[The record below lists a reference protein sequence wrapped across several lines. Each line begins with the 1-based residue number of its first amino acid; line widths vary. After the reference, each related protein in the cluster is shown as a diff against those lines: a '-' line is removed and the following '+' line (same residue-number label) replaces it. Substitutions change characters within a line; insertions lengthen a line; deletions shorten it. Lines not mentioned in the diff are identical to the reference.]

1 MQGETEIYREGA
13 LYVADLGRYGYAV
26 KFDYGLEKVQEHPL
40 VVPPRT
46 PQAKHP
52 TYVGQEHKASPH
64 FRTKTGA
71 KKYMHA
77 VASSG
82 VLPSDR
88 PATKQ
93 EVTDLKNWIE
103 GKNER

>member
-1 MQGETEIYREGA
+1 MHGETEIYREGP

-26 KFDYGLEKVQEHPL
+26 KFDHGLEKVQEHPL

-46 PQAKHP
+46 PQAKHS
-52 TYVGQEHKASPH
+52 TYVGQEHKESPH

-71 KKYMHA
+71 KKYMLA
-77 VASSG
+77 VAESG
-82 VLPSDR
+82 VLPIDR

-93 EVTDLKNWIE
+93 EVTDLRNWIE
-103 GKNER
+103 GQ

>member
-26 KFDYGLEKVQEHPL
+26 KFDYGLEKVQERPL

-46 PQAKHP
+46 SQAKHP
-52 TYVGQEHKASPH
+52 TYVGQEHKTSPH

-71 KKYMHA
+71 KKYMLA
-77 VASSG
+77 VAGSG
-82 VLPSDR
+82 VLPTDR

-103 GKNER
+103 EQ